1 MSDENCWFCDQP
13 HLVPKN
19 DIGKCANCLVDIDRV
34 PYEPIT
40 ESLKEEEEMLL
51 ANFVK
56 VTDYQTG
63 DTLKFCDE
71 GNWIE
76 SKRFKYTDGNPQQQ
90 LQFLV
95 EDESGAK
102 KTLTVNKTNK
112 ENLVKVWGLDTK
124 NWVGKVARITIK
136 EVEVAGKD
144 TKVIRLEAIV

>member
-1 MSDENCWFCDQP
+1 M
-13 HLVPKN
+13 
-19 DIGKCANCLVDIDRV
+19 
-34 PYEPIT
+34 
-40 ESLKEEEEMLL
+40 
-51 ANFVK
+51 
-56 VTDYQTG
+56 
-63 DTLKFCDE
+63 
-71 GNWIE
+71 
-76 SKRFKYTDGNPQQQ
+76 
-90 LQFLV
+90 